1 MVPPTPATLALELTD
16 TGERIEYHLPEP
28 GPVTTMRGP
37 ASDLLL
43 ALWRRR
49 DPLAYHAGGDRGVLE
64 AWPKI

>member
-1 MVPPTPATLALELTD
+1 M
-16 TGERIEYHLPEP
+16 
-28 GPVTTMRGP
+28 TTMRGT

-49 DPLAYHAGGDRGVLE
+49 DPLAHHAGGDRRVLE